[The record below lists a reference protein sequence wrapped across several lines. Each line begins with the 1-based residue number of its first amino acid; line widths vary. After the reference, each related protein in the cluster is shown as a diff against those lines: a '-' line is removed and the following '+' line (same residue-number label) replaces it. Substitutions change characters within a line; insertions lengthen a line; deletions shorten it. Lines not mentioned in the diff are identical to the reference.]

1 MTERGVIRA
10 DQYLAHPPGRVW
22 QALTEPDLLA
32 RWFMPNDF
40 KPVPGHRFTFQTM
53 ARPDQD
59 FDGVVHC
66 EVLEVEPEHRLQLS
80 WSGGHLET
88 TVTWTLAAE
97 GRGTRLFVEH
107 AGFDPD
113 DPVQQHA
120 FTIMSGGWRGMVFRR
135 IAELLT
141 ELDGPAEREPGR

>member
-22 QALTEPDLLA
+22 RALTEPELLA

-40 KPVPGHRFTFQTM
+40 KAVPGHRFTFQTM
-53 ARPDQD
+53 ARPDQE
-59 FDGVVHC
+59 FDGVVHG
-66 EVLEVEPEHRLQLS
+66 EVLDVEPESLLRLS
-80 WSGGHLET
+80 WTGGHLDT

-113 DPVQQHA
+113 DPIQQRA
-120 FTIMSGGWRGMVFRR
+120 FAIMDGGWRGMVFRR
-135 IAELLT
+135 LAELLA
-141 ELDGPAEREPGR
+141 EPDGTPASEPAG